1 MSARTRIKFCG
12 LTRAEDVDFAVDLGA
27 DFIGLVF
34 AARSPRRLDLAQ
46 ARALRARIPAQIGAV
61 ALVMDQTGDEVRAIL
76 DQVQPNVLQFHGE
89 EDATFCASFGHPYW
103 KVVAMGGDVAAD
115 AWSRHSDA
123 AAFLLDS
130 HVRGGAGGT
139 GRTFD
144 WSRIPS
150 SLDRPFL
157 LAGGIGP
164 DNVFDAIEAVHPW
177 GVDVSSGIEAAPGE
191 KDAAKMRRFVEE
203 VRRADHQGRHP
214 REGGDPCISDD

>member
-12 LTRAEDVDFAVDLGA
+12 LTRAEDVDVAVGLGV

-46 ARALRARIPAQIGAV
+46 ARAFRARIPAQIGAV

-76 DQVQPNVLQFHGE
+76 DQVRPDVLQFHGE
-89 EDATFCASFGHPYW
+89 EDEAYCSSFGMPYF
-103 KVVAMGGDVAAD
+103 KAVAMGGDASTEAWAGYASAAGL
-115 AWSRHSDA
+115 
-123 AAFLLDS
+123 LLDS
-130 HVRGGAGGT
+130 HARGGGGGT

-144 WSRIPS
+144 WSRIPP

-177 GVDVSSGIEAAPGE
+177 GLDVSSGIEAAPGE

-203 VRRADHQGRHP
+203 VRRADLAR
-214 REGGDPCISDD
+214 IA